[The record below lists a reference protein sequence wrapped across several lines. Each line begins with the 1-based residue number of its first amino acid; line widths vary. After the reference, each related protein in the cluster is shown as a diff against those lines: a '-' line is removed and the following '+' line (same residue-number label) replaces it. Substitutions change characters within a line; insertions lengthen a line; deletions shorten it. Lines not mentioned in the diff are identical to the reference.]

1 MTLTA
6 RAGLSVTIA
15 YEFSVI
21 GNAVHRFDLL
31 VVGFMGHSTIFG
43 HEWGSTSQN
52 LMRLAPCAVLVA
64 K

>member
-1 MTLTA
+1 MMCA
-6 RAGLSVTIA
+6 A
-15 YEFSVI
+15 
-21 GNAVHRFDLL
+21 L
-31 VVGFMGHSTIFG
+31 VVGLMGYSTIFG